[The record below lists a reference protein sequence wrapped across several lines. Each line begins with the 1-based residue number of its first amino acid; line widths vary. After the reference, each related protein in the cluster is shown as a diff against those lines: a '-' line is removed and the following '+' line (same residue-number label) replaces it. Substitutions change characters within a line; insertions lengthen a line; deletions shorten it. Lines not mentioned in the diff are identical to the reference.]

1 MKISGRQVA
10 AARDL
15 LGISQGE
22 LALAVG
28 VALTTV
34 ARFEVG
40 DTTPHTS
47 TLAKIVNELQRRGI
61 EFTNGDGIGVRLSFA
76 KAEAA
81 ARQGAAG
88 R

>member
-1 MKISGRQVA
+1 MA

-22 LALAVG
+22 LASAVG

-40 DTTPHTS
+40 DTMPHAS
-47 TLAKIVNELQRRGI
+47 TLTKIVSELQRRGI

-81 ARQGAAG
+81 ARLGSAG